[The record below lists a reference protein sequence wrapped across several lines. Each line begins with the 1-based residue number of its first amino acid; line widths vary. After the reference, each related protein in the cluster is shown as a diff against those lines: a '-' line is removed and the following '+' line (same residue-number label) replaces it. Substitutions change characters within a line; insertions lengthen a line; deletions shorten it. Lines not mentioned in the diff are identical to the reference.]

1 MWNISRSTYRQCF
14 TLRNESAVHSLDVSS
29 SDNTLSNTMAVSGHL
44 DGGIR
49 FWDSRSSSGS
59 NSSSKSAKPL
69 ESIFPTTVRE
79 CITSVMLNTSG
90 TQLLSCSRDFWT
102 LLDLRHAKRAIS
114 TVATIS
120 HPKMKPSTTST
131 ALFFSTTASFS
142 SDDRYVVVGSNSTGK
157 VYIWEALNLSNENED
172 TMPVTELTC
181 LSHGVEAVSWGRA
194 GSSCQQLASLDK
206 RGNLILWSQ
215 R

>member
-1 MWNISRSTYRQCF
+1 
-14 TLRNESAVHSLDVSS
+14 
-29 SDNTLSNTMAVSGHL
+29 
-44 DGGIR
+44 
-49 FWDSRSSSGS
+49 
-59 NSSSKSAKPL
+59 
-69 ESIFPTTVRE
+69 
-79 CITSVMLNTSG
+79 
-90 TQLLSCSRDFWT
+90 
-102 LLDLRHAKRAIS
+102 
-114 TVATIS
+114 
-120 HPKMKPSTTST
+120 
-131 ALFFSTTASFS
+131 
-142 SDDRYVVVGSNSTGK
+142 VGSNSTGK